1 MRFPETF
8 GVWGGMSE
16 EERDR
21 ARAAPRDLNRH
32 RRRRPAH
39 AITRAAQTVSTSPS
53 DSVSRSGLMP
63 TRAVAERRADTEQ
76 QEPVVDVEVS
86 FALGHEDIFDPFP

>member
-1 MRFPETF
+1 
-8 GVWGGMSE
+8 
-16 EERDR
+16 
-21 ARAAPRDLNRH
+21 
-32 RRRRPAH
+32 
-39 AITRAAQTVSTSPS
+39 
-53 DSVSRSGLMP
+53 MP